1 MGQFSMQTTSTNPL
15 AGYFR
20 HPAIYLKLPSLGRWW
35 PKDAIDLP
43 ENLEL
48 AIYPMTAKDEIILKT
63 PDALLNGQG
72 MIDVIQSCCPNIKNA
87 WDMPSVDVDAI
98 LISIRIASYGNMMSV
113 ESACPHCQANNN
125 HEIALDGI
133 LSEVKCPD
141 YNRKVEYRDLV
152 IHLKPQPYFQV
163 NRSNMAQFE
172 ETKILNALN
181 DSGISDQEKARL
193 VSEGVQKL
201 VDIGVD
207 MCVHAT
213 HCIDMPNGQQ
223 VDNLEHIRDF
233 YHNAEKELINQ
244 FQMAFEELN
253 NETKIRPRHV
263 GCGECTKE
271 YEVSVDFD
279 YSNFFAKGF

>member
-20 HPAIYLKLPSLGRWW
+20 HPAIYLKLPSLGQWW
-35 PKDAIDLP
+35 PKESIDLP
-43 ENLEL
+43 ANQEL
-48 AIYPMTAKDEIILKT
+48 PIYPMTAKDEIILKT

-98 LISIRIASYGNMMSV
+98 LISIRIASYGNMMNIQSQ
-113 ESACPHCQANNN
+113 CPHCQAKND

-133 LSEVKCPD
+133 LSEVKCPN
-141 YNRKVEYRDLV
+141 YSRKVLYSDLV

-163 NRSNMAQFE
+163 NRSNMIQFE

-181 DSGISDQEKARL
+181 DSSISDQEKARL

-207 MCVHAT
+207 MCVYAT
-213 HCIDMPNGQQ
+213 DYIELPNGQQ
-223 VDNLEHIRDF
+223 VNNLDHVRDF

-244 FQMAFEELN
+244 FQATFEQLN
-253 NETKIRPRHV
+253 NESRIQARLV

-271 YEVSVDFD
+271 YDVSVDFD